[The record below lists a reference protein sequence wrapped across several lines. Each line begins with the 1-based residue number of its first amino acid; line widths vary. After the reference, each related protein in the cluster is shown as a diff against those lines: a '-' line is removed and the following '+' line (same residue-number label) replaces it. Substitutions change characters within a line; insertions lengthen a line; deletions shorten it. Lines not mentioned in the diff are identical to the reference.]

1 MNVIGFIPARYAS
14 TRLPGKALED
24 IGGLPMVVRTLR
36 GASQAETLSRC
47 IVLTDDRRI
56 FDAVLAHGG
65 EAMMTPESCNNGT
78 ERIGYALDEIDCDIA
93 VNIQGDEP
101 QISGDYI
108 DRAVK
113 PLMEDE
119 KVQIVTLACPVSSK
133 EELLN
138 PSAVK
143 LVCDR
148 QGNAMYFSR
157 STIPYPGHTDFSNH
171 DYSRWLK
178 HIGLYVYRS
187 EIVKALLIAEPSF
200 LETAEKL
207 EQIRMLE
214 LGYKI
219 RVAVVEKALIGVDTT
234 EDLERVCAFFKT
246 HITE

>member
-1 MNVIGFIPARYAS
+1 
-14 TRLPGKALED
+14 
-24 IGGLPMVVRTLR
+24 MVVRTLR

-47 IVLTDDRRI
+47 IVLTDDQRI
-56 FDAVLAHGG
+56 FDAVFAHGG
-65 EAMMTPESCNNGT
+65 EVMMTPESCSNGT
-78 ERIGYALDEIDCDIA
+78 ERIGYALEEVDCDIA

-101 QISGDYI
+101 LITGEYI

-113 PLMEDE
+113 PLLKDE
-119 KVQIVTLACPVSSK
+119 SVQISTLACPVSSR

-148 QGNAMYFSR
+148 RGDAMYFSR
-157 STIPYPGHTDFSNH
+157 STIPYPGHTDFVNN

-187 EIVKALLIAEPSF
+187 EIVKALLQTKPSF

-214 LGYKI
+214 MGYKI
-219 RVAVVEKALIGVDTT
+219 RVAVMEKALIGVDTA
-234 EDLERVCAFFKT
+234 EDLEEVRAVFKSMKDKG
-246 HITE
+246 